1 MSPSFYLCYIQCR
14 VLLVVVVVC
23 GFFLIAFFLAN
34 VTLELVEECFHCL
47 FRKASLKSKRTSLS
61 L

>member
-34 VTLELVEECFHCL
+34 VALELVGWKNAFIVYLEKHL
-47 FRKASLKSKRTSLS
+47 
-61 L
+61 